1 MLAVSGFAQPA
12 PAPISRGAS
21 SRPIILGE
29 LALFG
34 LIFAADY
41 YRWHHLI
48 LISKTLYLFVLAW
61 LSLRLRGQNWKSIGL
76 SLYRSWPYTLAV
88 GALLGIG
95 NECLELFVTQPL
107 LVHLFHRWP
116 DLSSLRPLV
125 GNRSDLGLAL
135 LLTWTLAA
143 FGEELVYRGY
153 LMNRLADL
161 FGGNGTAWKVSLIIA
176 SALFGFGHFDQGA
189 IGQIENVIG
198 GFLLGVFYLVCGRKL
213 AVPIVAHGVQDTVD
227 VILIFLGKYPGGL

>member
-1 MLAVSGFAQPA
+1 MSDFAPLASP
-12 PAPISRGAS
+12 PISRGTG
-21 SRPIILGE
+21 SRLVIIGE
-29 LALFG
+29 LVLFG
-34 LIFAADY
+34 LIFVADY

-48 LISKTLYLFVLAW
+48 RISKTLYLFGLAW
-61 LSLRLRGQNWKSIGL
+61 LSLRLRGQNWRSIGL
-76 SLYRSWPYTLAV
+76 SLYRSWGYTLAL

-107 LVHLFHRWP
+107 LVRLFHRWP
-116 DLSSLRPLV
+116 DLSDLRPLV
-125 GNRSDLGLAL
+125 GNRNLLGLAL

-153 LMNRLADL
+153 LMNRVADL
-161 FGGNGTAWKVSLIIA
+161 FGRNRTAWKISLIFT

-227 VILIFLGKYPGGL
+227 VLLIFLGKYPGGL

>member
-1 MLAVSGFAQPA
+1 MSDLAQPA
-12 PAPISRGAS
+12 SPPISRGAG
-21 SRPIILGE
+21 SRLVIIGE
-29 LALFG
+29 LVLFG
-34 LIFAADY
+34 LIFVADY

-48 LISKTLYLFVLAW
+48 LISKTLYLFGLAW
-61 LSLRLRGQNWKSIGL
+61 LSLRLRGQNWRSIGL
-76 SLYRSWPYTLAV
+76 SLYRSWRYTLAV

-107 LVHLFHRWP
+107 LVRLFHRWP
-116 DLSSLRPLV
+116 DLSDLRPLV
-125 GNRSDLGLAL
+125 GNRKLLGLAL

-153 LMNRLADL
+153 LMNRVADL
-161 FGGNGTAWKVSLIIA
+161 FGRNRTAWKMSLILT

-198 GFLLGVFYLVCGRKL
+198 GFLLGVFYLFCGRKL

-227 VILIFLGKYPGGL
+227 VLLIFLGKYPGGL

>member
-1 MLAVSGFAQPA
+1 MSDLAQPSSA
-12 PAPISRGAS
+12 PVSRGAS
-21 SRPIILGE
+21 SRLVIIGE
-29 LALFG
+29 LVLFG

-48 LISKTLYLFVLAW
+48 LISKTLYLFGLAW
-61 LSLRLRGQNWKSIGL
+61 LSLRLRGQNWRSIGL
-76 SLYRSWPYTLAV
+76 SLYRSWRYTLVV

-107 LVHLFHRWP
+107 LVRLFHRWP
-116 DLSSLRPLV
+116 DLSDLRPLV
-125 GNRSDLGLAL
+125 GNRNLLGLAL

-153 LMNRLADL
+153 LMNRVADL
-161 FGGNGTAWKVSLIIA
+161 FGRSRIAWKISLLLT

-198 GFLLGVFYLVCGRKL
+198 GFLLGVIYLVCGRKL

-227 VILIFLGKYPGGL
+227 VLLIFLGKYPGGL